1 MTRRT
6 LKQEIAD
13 VYAVASLPPEI
24 TDRLTRLGDF
34 GCANLSPVSRRSRV
48 AWYGLVASVV
58 VLLAGNIYSLAQSRT
73 PSPNQ
78 GLPPLETA
86 SARIPALTNLVV
98 ARIHADWCSRSPD
111 MAPLF
116 VELSQRFGNQP
127 VLFVTLDI
135 TNDEGRKAARAL
147 AAELGIE
154 SVADQPFESGM
165 MKLIDRS
172 SNKTLAIVTDRA
184 DVPSMEG
191 ALASALPR
199 R

>member
-13 VYAVASLPPEI
+13 VYAVASLPPEMSE
-24 TDRLTRLGDF
+24 RLTRLGEF
-34 GCANLSPVSRRSRV
+34 GCANLSPLSRRSGV

-58 VLLAGNIYSLAQSRT
+58 VLLAGNIYFLAQSRT
-73 PSPNQ
+73 PALQPGS
-78 GLPPLETA
+78 PPLKTA
-86 SARIPALTNLVV
+86 SAPTPALTNLVV
-98 ARIHADWCSRSPD
+98 ARIHADWCNRSPD